1 MTGDV
6 SIPITALLVVD
17 MQADFF
23 ASPELARR
31 RDGLVGACNAAADR
45 AHEAG
50 SLVVE
55 IRTVHSPDRSSW
67 SLNMLEDDA
76 GMTIE
81 GTTGAAPVEGLDLGA
96 SVVVEKTRD
105 SAFHGTRL
113 LELLADHDVAA
124 VAVCGVST
132 ESCIAM
138 TAADAYAHDLR
149 VVLVDGA
156 VAATDPRAH
165 DNAIDRLRTQYRQHV
180 VRVDELRLGPAA
192 AAHVSSTIGV

>member
-6 SIPITALLVVD
+6 SPPATALLVVD

-156 VAATDPRAH
+156 VAATDPQAH
-165 DNAIDRLRTQYRQHV
+165 DNAIDRLRTQYRQDV
-180 VRVDELRLGPAA
+180 VRVDELRLDR
-192 AAHVSSTIGV
+192 AAHVSSSIGA